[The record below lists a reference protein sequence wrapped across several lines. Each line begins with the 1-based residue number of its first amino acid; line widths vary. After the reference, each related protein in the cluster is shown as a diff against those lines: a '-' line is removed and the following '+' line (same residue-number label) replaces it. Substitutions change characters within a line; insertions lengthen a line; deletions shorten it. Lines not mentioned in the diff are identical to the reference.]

1 MLAEWGCGMATARQL
16 EQPVT
21 NLYEQDFLAWT
32 ENQAEALRNRQV
44 GAIDWVNLLEEV
56 ESMGVSQ
63 RHEQKNRLR
72 ILLMHLI
79 KWHWQ
84 PEKRT
89 PSWRETI
96 IEQRA
101 SLEDLMDSSPSLKNA
116 VLDEVFNAVW
126 TKAIK
131 AASMKT
137 GLPTKTFPSECP
149 WAVADVM
156 SQDWMP
162 E

>member
-1 MLAEWGCGMATARQL
+1 MATARQL
-16 EQPVT
+16 EQPIT
-21 NLYEQDFLAWT
+21 NLYEADFLAWT
-32 ENQAEALRNRQV
+32 ESQAEALRTRQI
-44 GAIDWVNLLEEV
+44 GALDWVNLLEEV

-72 ILLMHLI
+72 ILLMHLV

-89 PSWRETI
+89 SSWRETI

-101 SLEDLMDSSPSLKNA
+101 SLEDLMDTSPSLKNA
-116 VLDEVFNAVW
+116 VLDEVFNGVW
-126 TKAIK
+126 AKAIK
-131 AASMKT
+131 TAALET
-137 GLPTKTFPSECP
+137 GLPIKTFPSECP